1 MTGHSRPEPAG
12 LWDVWLT
19 TVVRELR
26 LAFRR
31 PGDMATPL
39 IFFAIVVSLF
49 PLAVSPDKQLLMKF
63 GPGVLWVAALLAS
76 LMSLGSLFRQDR
88 EDGTLEQ
95 LLLSGQPV
103 SVLVLGK
110 IAAQWLVTG
119 LPLVIISPVAGVAFF
134 IPEESL
140 PILAGSLVLGTLSLS
155 LIGSVGAALTVG
167 LRQANSLLSLLVL
180 PLVMPVL
187 IFGARAVSLSAD
199 GETTGGS
206 LYLLAA
212 LTMLTMTFSPFA
224 ASAALRIS
232 AD

>member
-1 MTGHSRPEPAG
+1 MNRETRPAPAG
-12 LWDVWLT
+12 LMDVWAT
-19 TVVRELR
+19 IVTRELR

-39 IFFAIVVSLF
+39 IFFAIVTSLF
-49 PLAVSPDKQLLMKF
+49 PLAVSPDNQELRQI

-76 LMSLGSLFRQDR
+76 MMSLGTLFRQDR

-103 SVLVLGK
+103 AVLVLGK
-110 IAAQWLVTG
+110 IASQWLVTG
-119 LPLVIISPVAGVAFF
+119 LPLVLISPVAGVAFF
-134 IPEESL
+134 IPQESL
-140 PILAGSLVLGTLSLS
+140 LVLAGSLVLGTISLS
-155 LIGSVGAALTVG
+155 LIGAVGAALTVG

>member
-1 MTGHSRPEPAG
+1 MSAASRPTPAP
-12 LWDVWLT
+12 LTSVWLT
-19 TVVRELR
+19 IVQRELR

-39 IFFAIVVSLF
+39 IFFAIVTSLF
-49 PLAVSPDKQLLMKF
+49 PLAVSPDNEQLRQI
-63 GPGVLWVAALLAS
+63 GPGVLWVAALLAC
-76 LMSLGSLFRQDR
+76 LMSLGTLFRQDR

-110 IAAQWLVTG
+110 IASQWLVTG
-119 LPLVIISPVAGVAFF
+119 LPLVLISPIAGVAFF
-134 IPEESL
+134 IPDDSL
-140 PILAGSLVLGTLSLS
+140 HVLAGSLVLGTLSLS
-155 LIGSVGAALTVG
+155 LIGAVGAALTVG

-187 IFGARAVSLSAD
+187 IFGARAVSLHID